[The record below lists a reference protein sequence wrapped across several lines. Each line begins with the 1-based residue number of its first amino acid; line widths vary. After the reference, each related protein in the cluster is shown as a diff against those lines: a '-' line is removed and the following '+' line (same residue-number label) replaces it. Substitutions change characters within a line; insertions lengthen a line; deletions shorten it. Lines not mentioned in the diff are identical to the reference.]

1 MATSPLLSTPPAAAE
16 PATRRRSQGPRW
28 RSTLLLA
35 LAFGSGLLMAG
46 NPFRP
51 SSDNPAGTARAY
63 LRFKEI
69 LSYVDRDY
77 VDSAD
82 TEGLTD
88 YAVARMLEKLDPHS
102 VYLPAAER
110 EKADAFLQGSFE
122 GVGLDF
128 YFFRDTATVANTLRG
143 GPAEE
148 AGLRPGDKL
157 LRVGPKSVTGTH
169 CTIGQLSQQL
179 RGARGSSVALTVARS
194 GQPQPLSFTVA
205 RRRLPNPSVE
215 PGLLLADGQTGYLK
229 VNRFANDTYDE
240 FKAELSALRKKGMT
254 GLVLDLRG
262 NPGGYLDRAT
272 RLADEFISGSRKLV
286 YTDGKG
292 EQYDTQTYAHVP
304 GDWEQGTL
312 VVLVDENSASAAEVL
327 AGALQDH
334 DRALLIGRRTY
345 GKGLV
350 QQPIALQDG
359 GELRLTIARY
369 YTPAGRCIQK
379 PYGADKA
386 SYQQELTERQ
396 RRGEFA
402 SADNVPVAKELRF
415 RTDHG
420 RAVYGG
426 GGIIPDVFVPR
437 DSLAHCDYFSRLC
450 RQGVLQAY
458 AQTFYQRHRAELASL
473 RAEQFAATFQVS
485 DAELEGVARLA
496 RLAGL
501 APNPAALRRCAPLV
515 RLHLK
520 AHLAQSLYGLEAS
533 RAVLRAED
541 AELQQALQSVKDG
554 PALLALLHQS

>member
-1 MATSPLLSTPPAAAE
+1 MATPPLLVQPRAAAR
-16 PATRRRSQGPRW
+16 PHSGGPRW
-28 RSTLLLA
+28 RWALLLA
-35 LAFGSGLLMAG
+35 LAFGSGLLVAG

-102 VYLPAAER
+102 VYLSASER
-110 EKADAFLQGSFE
+110 ERSDAFLQGSFD

-128 YFFRDTATVANTLRG
+128 YTFRDTTTVSSTLRG

-148 AGLRPGDKL
+148 AGLRPGDHL
-157 LRVGPKSVTGTH
+157 LRVGTKTVAGTH
-169 CTIGQLSQQL
+169 FSSSQLAQLL
-179 RGARGSSVALTVARS
+179 RGARGSTVALLVARP
-194 GQPQPLSFTVA
+194 GQPQPLTFTLT

-215 PGLLLADGQTGYLK
+215 PGVLLADGQTGYVK
-229 VNRFANDTYDE
+229 INRFAADTYDE
-240 FKAELSALRKKGMT
+240 FRAELESLRRRGLT
-254 GLVLDLRG
+254 RLVLDLRG

-272 RLADEFISGSRKLV
+272 RLADEFIAGSRKLV

-292 EQYDTQTYAHVP
+292 EQYDTQTYAHVA
-304 GDWEQGTL
+304 GDWEDGPL
-312 VVLVDENSASAAEVL
+312 AVLVDENSASAAEVL

-334 DRALLIGRRTY
+334 DRALLIGRRTF

-350 QQPIALQDG
+350 QRPITLQDG

-379 PYGADKA
+379 PYGADA
-386 SYQQELTERQ
+386 AAYNHELAERQ
-396 RRGEFA
+396 QRGEYA
-402 SADNVPVAKELRF
+402 SADSVPVAKELRF

-426 GGIIPDVFVPR
+426 GGIVPDVFVAR
-437 DSLAHCDYFSRLC
+437 DSVLHSAYFSQLC
-450 RQGVLQAY
+450 RKGVLRAY
-458 AQTFYQRHRAELASL
+458 AQSFYQRHRAELASL
-473 RAEQFAATFQVS
+473 RAEQFRATFQVS
-485 DAELEGVARLA
+485 DADLEGVGRLA
-496 RLAGL
+496 RLAGV
-501 APNPAALRRCAPLV
+501 APGSAALRRCAPLA
-515 RLHLK
+515 RLYVK
-520 AHLAQSLYGLEAS
+520 AYIAQSLYGLEIS
-533 RAVLRAED
+533 HAVLREED

>member
-1 MATSPLLSTPPAAAE
+1 MAFLPPSVSPSAPRASEA
-16 PATRRRSQGPRW
+16 RSHSGGPHWRW
-28 RSTLLLA
+28 TLLLA
-35 LAFGSGLLMAG
+35 LAFGSGFLIAG

-51 SSDNPAGTARAY
+51 SSENPAGTARAY

-110 EKADAFLQGSFE
+110 EKADAFLQGSFD

-128 YFFRDTATVANTLRG
+128 YIFRDTATVSGTLRG

-148 AGLRPGDKL
+148 AGLRPGDHL
-157 LRVGPKSVTGTH
+157 LRVGAKAVAGTH
-169 CTIGQLSQQL
+169 LSSSQLTQLL
-179 RGARGSSVALTVARS
+179 RGARGSSVALTIARP
-194 GQPQPLSFTVA
+194 GQPQPISFSVA

-215 PGLLLADGQTGYLK
+215 PGVLLADGQTGYVK
-229 VNRFANDTYDE
+229 ISRFAADTYDE
-240 FKAELSALRKKGMT
+240 FKTELSGLRRQGMT
-254 GLVLDLRG
+254 RLVLDLRG

-292 EQYDTQTYAHVP
+292 EQYDTQTYARVA
-304 GDWEQGTL
+304 GDWEQGPL

-334 DRALLIGRRTY
+334 DRALLIGRRTF

-350 QQPIALQDG
+350 QQPIVLQDG

-379 PYGADKA
+379 PYGHDAA
-386 SYQQELTERQ
+386 AYQRELSERQ
-396 RRGEFA
+396 QHGEFA
-402 SADNVPVAKELRF
+402 SADSMHIAKELRF

-437 DSLAHCDYFSRLC
+437 DSLLHCDYFSQLC
-450 RQGVLQAY
+450 RKGVLRAY
-458 AQTFYQRHRAELASL
+458 AQTFYQRHHTELASL

-485 DAELEGVARLA
+485 DVELEGVGRLS
-496 RLAGL
+496 RLAGMPL
-501 APNPAALRRCAPLV
+501 GSAALRRCAPLV

-520 AHLAQSLYGLEAS
+520 AYIAQSVYGPEAS
-533 RAVLRAED
+533 RAVLREED

>member
-1 MATSPLLSTPPAAAE
+1 MAISPLLSTPSATAE
-16 PATRRRSQGPRW
+16 PAARRRSQGPRW
-28 RSTLLLA
+28 RALLLVA

-128 YFFRDTATVANTLRG
+128 YFFRDTATVAGTLRG

-157 LRVGPKSVTGTH
+157 LRVGPKSVAGTH
-169 CTIGQLSQQL
+169 CTIGQLTQQL
-179 RGARGSSVALTVARS
+179 RGARGSAVALTVARA

-229 VNRFANDTYDE
+229 VNRFANETYDE
-240 FKAELSALRKKGMT
+240 FKAELSSLRKKGMT

-272 RLADEFISGSRKLV
+272 RLADEFIAGSRKLV

-386 SYQQELTERQ
+386 SYQQEIAERQ

-402 SADNVPVAKELRF
+402 SADNVSVAKELRF

-485 DAELEGVARLA
+485 DAELEGVGRLA

-520 AHLAQSLYGLEAS
+520 AHLAQSLYGPEAS

>member
-1 MATSPLLSTPPAAAE
+1 MATLPLLSTPPAAAE
-16 PATRRRSQGPRW
+16 PAARRRSQGPRW

-128 YFFRDTATVANTLRG
+128 YFFRDTATVASALRG

-157 LRVGPKSVTGTH
+157 LRVGPKSVAGTH
-169 CTIGQLSQQL
+169 CTIGQLTQQL
-179 RGARGSSVALTVARS
+179 RGARGSSVALTVARA

-215 PGLLLADGQTGYLK
+215 PGMLLADGQTGYLK

-240 FKAELSALRKKGMT
+240 FKAELGTLRNKGMT

-386 SYQQELTERQ
+386 SYQQELAERQ
-396 RRGEFA
+396 KRGEFA

-450 RQGVLQAY
+450 RQGVLQAH

-485 DAELEGVARLA
+485 DAELESVGRLA

-520 AHLAQSLYGLEAS
+520 AHLAQSLYGPEAS

>member
-1 MATSPLLSTPPAAAE
+1 MALLPPSVSPS
-16 PATRRRSQGPRW
+16 ATRASEARPHSGGPRW
-28 RSTLLLA
+28 RWTLLLA
-35 LAFGSGLLMAG
+35 LAFGSGFLVAG

-51 SSDNPAGTARAY
+51 SSENPAGTARAY

-102 VYLPAAER
+102 VYLPASER
-110 EKADAFLQGSFE
+110 EKADAFLQGSFD

-128 YFFRDTATVANTLRG
+128 YIFRDTATVSSMLRG

-148 AGLRPGDKL
+148 AGLRPGDQL
-157 LRVGPKSVTGTH
+157 LRVGSKAVAGTH
-169 CTIGQLSQQL
+169 FNSGQLTQLL
-179 RGARGSSVALTVARS
+179 RGARGSSIALTVSRH
-194 GQPQPLSFTVA
+194 GQPQPISFTVA

-215 PGLLLADGQTGYLK
+215 PGVLLADGQTGYVK
-229 VNRFANDTYDE
+229 VNRFAADTYDE
-240 FKAELSALRKKGMT
+240 FKIELSNLRRQGLT
-254 GLVLDLRG
+254 RLVLDLRG

-292 EQYDTQTYAHVP
+292 EQYDTQTYARVA
-304 GDWEQGTL
+304 GDWEQGPL

-334 DRALLIGRRTY
+334 DRALLIGRRTF

-379 PYGADKA
+379 PYGHDAA
-386 SYQQELTERQ
+386 AYQRELSERQ
-396 RRGEFA
+396 QRGEYA
-402 SADNVPVAKELRF
+402 SADSMHIAKELRF

-437 DSLAHCDYFSRLC
+437 DSLAHCDYFSQLC
-450 RQGVLQAY
+450 RKGVLRAY
-458 AQTFYQRHRAELASL
+458 AQSFYQRHRTELAGL

-485 DAELEGVARLA
+485 DAELEGVGRLA
-496 RLAGL
+496 RLAGM
-501 APNPAALRRCAPLV
+501 PPSSAALRRCAPLV

-520 AHLAQSLYGLEAS
+520 AYIAQSVYGPEAS
-533 RAVLRAED
+533 RAVLREED

>member
-1 MATSPLLSTPPAAAE
+1 MAASPLLFTSPAAAV
-16 PATRRRSQGPRW
+16 PAARRPAAPRW
-28 RSTLLLA
+28 RAALLLV

-51 SSDNPAGTARAY
+51 SSANPAGTARAY

-88 YAVARMLEKLDPHS
+88 YAVAQMLAKLDPHS

-110 EKADAFLQGSFE
+110 EKANAFLQGSFE

-128 YFFRDTATVANTLRG
+128 YFFRDTATVASTLRG
-143 GPAEE
+143 GPAED
-148 AGLRPGDKL
+148 AGLRPGDRL
-157 LRVGPKSVTGTH
+157 LRVGTTAIAGTH
-169 CTIGQLSQQL
+169 CTTGQLTQLL
-179 RGARGSSVALTVARS
+179 RGSRGSSVALLVSRP
-194 GQPQPLSFTVA
+194 GQPHPLNFAVA

-215 PGLLLADGQTGYLK
+215 TGALLADGRTGYLK
-229 VNRFANDTYDE
+229 VNRFAADTYDE
-240 FKAELSALRKKGMT
+240 FKKELGGLRQQGIT

-312 VVLVDENSASAAEVL
+312 VVLVDEGSASAAEVL

-386 SYQQELTERQ
+386 SYQQELAERE

-402 SADNVPVAKELRF
+402 SADHVPVAKELRF

-420 RAVYGG
+420 RPVYGG

-437 DSLAHCDYFSRLC
+437 DSLAHCDYFNRLC
-450 RQGVLQAY
+450 RQGVLRAY
-458 AQTFYQRHRAELASL
+458 AQAYHQRHCAELASL
-473 RAEQFAATFQVS
+473 RPEQFAATFKLA
-485 DAELEGVARLA
+485 DADLEGVGRLA
-496 RLAGL
+496 RLAGV
-501 APNPAALRRCAPLV
+501 AATAAAQRRCAPLL

-520 AHLAQSLYGLEAS
+520 SYLAQSLFGAEAG

>member
-1 MATSPLLSTPPAAAE
+1 MALSPLPTPPQATGTTAVRS
-16 PATRRRSQGPRW
+16 PANGPRW
-28 RSTLLLA
+28 RWALLLA
-35 LAFGSGLLMAG
+35 LAFGSGLLVAG

-77 VDSAD
+77 VDSTD

-102 VYLPAAER
+102 VYLPASER
-110 EKADAFLQGSFE
+110 EKADAFLQGSFD

-128 YFFRDTATVANTLRG
+128 YIFRDTATVSGTLRG

-148 AGLRPGDKL
+148 AGLRPGDRL
-157 LRVGPKSVTGTH
+157 LRVGTKAVAGTH
-169 CTIGQLSQQL
+169 LGSGQLAQLL
-179 RGARGSSVALTVARS
+179 RGARGSSVALTVSRP
-194 GQPQPLSFTVA
+194 GQPQPLSFAVA

-215 PGLLLADGQTGYLK
+215 PGTLLADGQTGYLK
-229 VNRFANDTYDE
+229 VNRFAADTYDE
-240 FKAELSALRKKGMT
+240 FKKELSSLRRQGMT
-254 GLVLDLRG
+254 RLVLDLRG

-272 RLADEFISGSRKLV
+272 RLADEFIAGSRKLV

-292 EQYDTQTYAHVP
+292 EQYDTQTYAHVA
-304 GDWEQGTL
+304 GDWEQNPL
-312 VVLVDENSASAAEVL
+312 AVLVDENSASAAEVL

-334 DRALLIGRRTY
+334 DRALLIGRRTF

-379 PYGADKA
+379 PYGADA
-386 SYQQELTERQ
+386 AAYQRELTERQ
-396 RRGEFA
+396 RHGEYA
-402 SADNVPVAKELRF
+402 SADSVPVAKELRF

-426 GGIIPDVFVPR
+426 GGIVPDVFVAR
-437 DSLAHCDYFSRLC
+437 DSVLHSAYFAQLC
-450 RQGVLQAY
+450 RKGVLRAY
-458 AQTFYQRHRAELASL
+458 AQTIYQRHRAEVAGL
-473 RAEQFAATFQVS
+473 RAEQFMATFQMP
-485 DAELEGVARLA
+485 DAELEGVGRLA
-496 RLAGL
+496 RLAGM
-501 APNPAALRRCAPLV
+501 APAPAALRRCAPLV
-515 RLHLK
+515 RLYVK
-520 AHLAQSLYGLEAS
+520 AHIAQGLYGLEAS
-533 RAVLRAED
+533 RAVLREED

>member
-1 MATSPLLSTPPAAAE
+1 MAALPPLSTPPATAE
-16 PATRRRSQGPRW
+16 PTSRRPKGPRW
-28 RSTLLLA
+28 RALLLLA

-102 VYLPAAER
+102 VYLPASER

-128 YFFRDTATVANTLRG
+128 YFFRDTATVSGTLRG

-148 AGLRPGDKL
+148 AGLRPGDQL
-157 LRVGPKSVTGTH
+157 LRVGPKSVAGAHSTT
-169 CTIGQLSQQL
+169 GQLMQLL
-179 RGARGSSVALTVARS
+179 RGARGSSVALVVRRA
-194 GQPQPLSFTVA
+194 GQPQPLSFVVA

-215 PGLLLADGQTGYLK
+215 PGVLLADGKTGYLK
-229 VNRFANDTYDE
+229 VSRFAADTYDE
-240 FKAELSALRKKGMT
+240 FKAELSALRRQNMT

-262 NPGGYLDRAT
+262 NSGGYLDRAT
-272 RLADEFISGSRKLV
+272 RLADEFIAGSRKLV

-312 VVLVDENSASAAEVL
+312 VVLVDEGSASAAEVL

-379 PYGADKA
+379 PYGASKA
-386 SYQQELTERQ
+386 SYQQELAERQ
-396 RRGEFA
+396 RRGEFT
-402 SADNVPVAKELRF
+402 SADSVPVAKERRF

-437 DSLAHCDYFSRLC
+437 DSLAHCDYFNRLC
-450 RQGVLQAY
+450 RQGVLRAY
-458 AQTFYQRHRAELASL
+458 AQTYYQHHRAELTSL
-473 RAEQFAATFQVS
+473 RPEQFAATFKVS
-485 DAELEGVARLA
+485 DTELEGVGRLA
-496 RLAGL
+496 QLAGL
-501 APNPAALRRCAPLV
+501 PANAAAQRRCAPLV

-520 AHLAQSLYGLEAS
+520 SYLAQSLYGAEAG
-533 RAVLRAED
+533 RTVLRAED
-541 AELQQALQSVKDG
+541 VELQQALQSVKDG